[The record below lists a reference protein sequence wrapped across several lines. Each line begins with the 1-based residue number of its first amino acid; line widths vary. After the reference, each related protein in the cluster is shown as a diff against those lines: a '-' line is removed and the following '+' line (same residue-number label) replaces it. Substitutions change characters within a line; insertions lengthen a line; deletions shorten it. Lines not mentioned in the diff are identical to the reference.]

1 MNDPL
6 VKLAKFSVK
15 ETLPKSIAMPS
26 PIIPTPLMAAS
37 IAAKTKK
44 TQKMPPTTKARCG
57 SNIVKDA
64 LSPPSGFL
72 RSTLRASTVS
82 RIPTVSRA

>member
-1 MNDPL
+1 MMKDPL

-26 PIIPTPLMAAS
+26 PITPTPLMAAS
-37 IAAKTKK
+37 IAAKTKM
-44 TQKMPPTTKARCG
+44 TQKMPPTTKARFG

-64 LSPPSGFL
+64 LSPPSGFF
-72 RSTLRASTVS
+72 RSIA
-82 RIPTVSRA
+82 TVSRA